1 MQIVNAALQ
10 AELDK
15 GLTDP
20 VVLVD
25 LVEWYESSYVP
36 GVNGFDPA
44 DAVEKF
50 ASQTITW
57 NGIAYR
63 RGLESHGDISKNM
76 GEKTNSTS
84 FVFSNID
91 RYPATFAQS
100 QPVEGLYAVV
110 RTVAPSVITDSL
122 VPFVGRNDKPG
133 DIDKKSFPLSARQ
146 DFANINQ
153 EIPPR
158 LFTAE
163 DPNGRTPSDLL
174 YEGFRI
180 LPLMGNFS
188 IPVTTASTSFFG
200 RLFGKKKTT
209 NETRQWSSLD
219 ATPYGS
225 VVPMH
230 FGRVQVEGIP
240 LFFSDIGYSL
250 VGLWA
255 WGEGRVDRITNVV
268 VRDEN
273 LTLAT
278 QRDAFGDPG
287 GTLTN
292 LDAINPSDYP
302 QGAIAHGYLSKTAYT
317 VLSIR
322 GSAGDVVDEAPLVT
336 SLIRGLRIPVPNS
349 SGVYASSAWSDNPV
363 NVARFILTDTRL
375 VGINSGFM
383 EDSVNYLTSL
393 HCDEPLIDDSN
404 GEVSLITSTDQ
415 PQGGTNIRRFRST
428 GVITPRWILYNYLG
442 DVSIIPEEVD
452 NTYTAFSPT
461 SIPSTFAINRLL
473 RRRYVVNFPLTER
486 VRAVDCLYKT
496 VNPAAKLFYRVNKR
510 GKYEIRSEKSAD
522 SSHLRAATAVDATS
536 LLIKDVT
543 PWKTGP
549 DLLTGRLLTGFG
561 LTTSEVRNVSS
572 ATYTADGNAVTLAA
586 SVTGGGVTATASGA
600 NLTLGSTTVQ
610 ASGTVTIGGTPA
622 AGNTATITIDGIA
635 STHTL
640 NADDTTGTVAAML
653 SALINA
659 NLKLNKY
666 IKATWLAASPTIVTI
681 QSKQGVLNLDSALLK
696 AHTGPIA
703 DPTTTPVLLSS
714 AGALGAGTMEVAYSD
729 KTALGRTALSP
740 VASIVITASKQIDVG
755 AIALVGTSRD
765 WYTSDAPNSP
775 YLKWVANTNGA
786 AFSINA
792 LPLPGAAMPPSFNT
806 TGEELLRIAMSFAT
820 NSQDVYSAWPAST
833 LILLGDIYLP
843 TVLNGHKYE
852 VTTGGT
858 TGATEPTWPTTAGG
872 TVASGTAV
880 FTEVGST
887 VLQQAGLTR
896 ANILANT
903 FKWPLGSKQS
913 SVNQIKGNYR
923 DANNDFALT
932 PFKVNDRIHQLQVGK
947 IYPLEVDLSAV
958 DNWHQAFRIA
968 KGLLAKFREGD
979 WFCSLGAGPQALVL
993 EEGDLICVSD
1003 DSGGLINVVTRIEDL
1018 RIKPNHTVDITQA
1031 RKYSTG
1037 MFADEVEADV
1047 IPVPTTLR
1055 YTQTAPSIVEFIDN
1069 YPIRDSDGLTSGF
1082 YVAVSRD
1089 LSVLGDWRGWELYA
1103 DYGDGYVAI
1112 PGASGSLPAI
1122 VGNAT
1127 TILGAVTDATAFDT
1141 AKTFTADATTDFL
1154 TFADVPADGSSVH
1167 VSNSGGALPA
1177 PLVAGTTYF
1186 ITGKVGNT
1194 AKLAATSGGAVIDL
1208 TTNGTGTN
1216 SIKNVLTLTLKYGP
1230 PPPLAALFSTVTQAD
1245 LIANPHRNFFLYGSE
1260 YIQAATVVSS
1270 GTLSYTLSDFYRGR
1284 FETEPTE
1291 LTHSASER
1299 VIYLDGSEVFV
1310 PTDESRIGIEYSY
1323 KAVTT
1328 NQNVSEATPVLFT
1341 WLGKLLADKKVTDL
1355 TASRDASGNWHA
1367 SAVGHPRQ
1375 LPAFYNLRVRRPV
1388 DDVLMRDIPI
1398 ATGITQSGVFGD
1410 TFGNVLVTNNDLA
1423 AGTTKTFTAV
1433 AATDVI
1439 TVVGNNFPDG
1449 HKVRVSNTGGA
1460 LPAPLVI
1467 DTDYFIRD
1475 KVGDTAKLAATLAGA
1490 AIDLTTDGTG
1500 TNSIRTAPFV
1510 VSGARMTQEITEP
1523 GAFIEFVLPALSTLA
1538 GGSLNLAFFHSADA
1552 GWTDTSA
1559 WTLGVYTVRM
1569 TVNNVTTGEWAISVW
1584 DVGGESAGQPL
1595 ASSLV
1600 VGLGAMKLRLTF
1612 SGTELRIY
1620 KDWANTSTTPLVIS
1634 KVPPADHFPMKAAFY
1649 LITGAVNNDAARI
1662 EDVAIGGMVN
1672 PSTVYSLAQQER
1684 DLLANGASAPVA
1696 ALGLPSVDLEM
1707 WQVSTVEGRKVR
1719 AEFP

>member
-1 MQIVNAALQ
+1 MQIVNPALQ
-10 AELDK
+10 AELNK
-15 GLTDP
+15 GHTEP
-20 VVLVD
+20 IVLVD
-25 LVEWYESSYVP
+25 LVELYEGSYVP
-36 GVNGFDPA
+36 DPVIGFDPA
-44 DAVEKF
+44 DAIETF
-50 ASQTITW
+50 AGQEITH

-63 RGLESHGDISKNM
+63 REMVSRGDTTRNM

-84 FVFSNID
+84 FQFSNISK
-91 RYPATFAQS
+91 YMATLAQS
-100 QPVEGLYAVV
+100 RTMEGLYCVI
-110 RTVAPSVITDSL
+110 RTVAPSVTDDSL
-122 VPFVGRNDKPG
+122 TLFVGRCNKPG
-133 DIDKKSFPLSARQ
+133 DIDKKSFPLSAQQ
-146 DFANINQ
+146 DFGNINV
-153 EIPPR
+153 EVPPR

-200 RLFGKKKTT
+200 RLFGKKKTA

-292 LDAINPSDYP
+292 QFAVNPSDYP

-322 GSAGDVVDEAPLVT
+322 GSAGDVVDEAPIVT
-336 SLIRGLRIPVPNS
+336 ALIRGLRIPVPNA

-363 NVARFILTDTRL
+363 NVARFILTDPRL

-428 GVITPRWILYNYLG
+428 GVLTPRWILYNYLG

-452 NTYTAFSPT
+452 NTYTSFDPT
-461 SIPSTFAINRLL
+461 NIPSTFAINRLL
-473 RRRYVVNFPLTER
+473 RRRYVINFPLTER

-496 VNPAAKLFYRVNKR
+496 VNPAAKLFLRVNKK

-522 SSHLRAATAVDATS
+522 SSHLRAATAAGATS

-561 LTTSEVRNVSS
+561 LITSEVRNVSS

-586 SVTGGGVTATASGA
+586 SDTGGITATASGA
-600 NLTLGSTTVQ
+600 NLSGGSTTVQ
-610 ASGTVTIGGTPA
+610 ASGTVTIGGTPG
-622 AGNTATITIDGIA
+622 AGDTATIAIDGIA

-640 NADDTTGTVAAML
+640 NADDTTGTPAAML
-653 SALINA
+653 AAYINA

-703 DPTTTPVLLSS
+703 DPTATTPVLLSS
-714 AGALGAGTMEVAYSD
+714 AGALGAGTYEVAYSD

-740 VASIVITASKQIDVG
+740 VASINLAASKQIDVG

-765 WYTSDAPNSP
+765 WYMSDAPNSP
-775 YLKWVANTNGA
+775 YLKWVANTNGS

-792 LPLPGAAMPPSFNT
+792 LPLPGADMPPSFNT
-806 TGEELLRIAMSFAT
+806 TGEEMLRIAMSFAT
-820 NSQDVYSAWPAST
+820 NSQDVYPAWKPLTAVLVS
-833 LILLGDIYLP
+833 DVFLP
-843 TVLNGHKYE
+843 TVLNGHKYD
-852 VTTGGT
+852 VSAITTGIT
-858 TGATEPTWPTTAGG
+858 DVAEPTWPTTPGG
-872 TVASGTAV
+872 TVVNGGVT
-880 FTEVGST
+880 FREIGST
-887 VLQQAGLTR
+887 VLAQAGLTR

-932 PFKVNDRIHQLQVGK
+932 PFKVNDRAHQLQVGK
-947 IYPLEVDLSAV
+947 IYSYEVDLSAV

-968 KGLLAKFREGD
+968 KWLLAKFREGD
-979 WFCSLGAGPQALVL
+979 WFAGWGAGPQALVL
-993 EEGDLICVSD
+993 EEGDLCCVSD
-1003 DSGGLINVVTRIEDL
+1003 DSGGLINVVVRLEDL

-1031 RKYSTG
+1031 RKYSTT
-1037 MFADEVEADV
+1037 MFSDDVEADV

-1055 YTQTAPSIVEFIDN
+1055 YTQTAPSIIEFIDN
-1069 YPIRDSDGLTSGF
+1069 FAIRDADGLVPGF

-1089 LSVLGDWRGWELYA
+1089 LSVLGDWRGWTLHA
-1103 DYGDGYVAI
+1103 NYGDGYVEIAK
-1112 PGASGSLPAI
+1112 GDLPAI
-1122 VGNAT
+1122 VGTAT
-1127 TILGAVTDATAFDT
+1127 TILGTVSDPTAFDT
-1141 AKTFTADATTDFL
+1141 VVTFTADATTDML
-1154 TFADVPADGSSVH
+1154 SVVGTPLINGNGVR

-1177 PLVAGTTYF
+1177 PLVANTTYF
-1186 ITGKVGNT
+1186 VCDKTGNT
-1194 AKLAATSGGAVIDL
+1194 FKLSATYGGAAIDL

-1216 SIKNVLTLTLKYGP
+1216 SIKNVLTFTLKYGP
-1230 PPPLAALFSTVTQAD
+1230 PTPFAAPFSTVTQAD
-1245 LIANPHRNFFLYGSE
+1245 LIANPYRNLFAYGNE
-1260 YIQAATVVSS
+1260 YLQAATVVDN
-1270 GTLSYTLSDFYRGR
+1270 GNFSYTVSDFYRGR
-1284 FETEPTE
+1284 FGTDVTE
-1291 LTHSASER
+1291 LIHMASQR
-1299 VIYLDGSEVFV
+1299 VVFLDGSEVFV
-1310 PTDESRIGIEYSY
+1310 EIDPSRVNLPFNY
-1323 KAVTT
+1323 KAVTI
-1328 NQNVSEATPVLFT
+1328 NQNVTAALPVSFT
-1341 WLGKLLADKKVTDL
+1341 W
-1355 TASRDASGNWHA
+1355 
-1367 SAVGHPRQ
+1367 
-1375 LPAFYNLRVRRPV
+1375 
-1388 DDVLMRDIPI
+1388 
-1398 ATGITQSGVFGD
+1398 TG
-1410 TFGNVLVTNNDLA
+1410 
-1423 AGTTKTFTAV
+1423 GTVK
-1433 AATDVI
+1433 
-1439 TVVGNNFPDG
+1439 GR
-1449 HKVRVSNTGGA
+1449 RVSNVIIATDASNDTLIWFDGYDPTAEHEVQVWATTDRANLANLKGTLPVTQGSSHAALIVTDMTGSGTQTGG
-1460 LPAPLVI
+1460 
-1467 DTDYFIRD
+1467 
-1475 KVGDTAKLAATLAGA
+1475 
-1490 AIDLTTDGTG
+1490 
-1500 TNSIRTAPFV
+1500 
-1510 VSGARMTQEITEP
+1510 EI
-1523 GAFIEFVLPALSTLA
+1523 A
-1538 GGSLNLAFFHSADA
+1538 
-1552 GWTDTSA
+1552 
-1559 WTLGVYTVRM
+1559 
-1569 TVNNVTTGEWAISVW
+1569 
-1584 DVGGESAGQPL
+1584 
-1595 ASSLV
+1595 
-1600 VGLGAMKLRLTF
+1600 
-1612 SGTELRIY
+1612 
-1620 KDWANTSTTPLVIS
+1620 
-1634 KVPPADHFPMKAAFY
+1634 
-1649 LITGAVNNDAARI
+1649 
-1662 EDVAIGGMVN
+1662 
-1672 PSTVYSLAQQER
+1672 
-1684 DLLANGASAPVA
+1684 
-1696 ALGLPSVDLEM
+1696 
-1707 WQVSTVEGRKVR
+1707 
-1719 AEFP
+1719 